1 MKEKLYV
8 EKVLSGNTSA
18 FAYFVNTYQGMA
30 INIAYRICENMQDAE
45 DVVQESF
52 VKAYKNLHTF
62 RLESK
67 FSTWFYRIV
76 FNTAVTFT
84 KSKIWLI
91 PDEVESAASREFS
104 DLDTQRQIEISETS
118 EIVSDVLSK
127 MPNAYGLVLSL
138 FYLEDNSV
146 KEVAE
151 ITGLNDSNIKVMLFR
166 ARKMFKEMITKNYP
180 KLYSVDDYK
189 MELK

>member
-1 MKEKLYV
+1 MKERLYV

-18 FAYFVNTYQGMA
+18 FAYFVNNYQGMA

-76 FNTAVTFT
+76 FNTAVTHT
-84 KSKIWLI
+84 NAKMWVID
-91 PDEVESAASREFS
+91 DEVENVAVDISS
-104 DLDTQRQIEISETS
+104 DLDTGIQIEMNETS
-118 EIVSDVLSK
+118 EIVSHVLSK
-127 MPNAYGLVLSL
+127 MPNAYGLILNL

-151 ITGLNDSNIKVMLFR
+151 ITGLNNSNVKVVLFR
-166 ARKMFKEMITKNYP
+166 ARKMFKEMMLKSYPEFYKEEMNY
-180 KLYSVDDYK
+180 
-189 MELK
+189 ERN

>member
-1 MKEKLYV
+1 MKERLYV

-18 FAYFVNTYQGMA
+18 FAYFVNTYQGMG

-76 FNTAVTFT
+76 FNTAVTHT
-84 KSKIWLI
+84 KAKMWVID
-91 PDEVESAASREFS
+91 DEVENATIDLSS
-104 DLDTQRQIEISETS
+104 DLDTASQIEANETS
-118 EIVSDVLSK
+118 AVVSHVLSK
-127 MPNAYGLVLSL
+127 MPNAYGLTLSL

-146 KEVAE
+146 KEIAE
-151 ITGLNDSNIKVMLFR
+151 ITGLNNSNVKVMLFR
-166 ARKMFKEMITKNYP
+166 ARKMFKELMTKNYP
-180 KLYSVDDYK
+180 ELYKEV
-189 MELK
+189 LI

>member
-1 MKEKLYV
+1 MKEKVYV

-18 FAYFVNTYQGMA
+18 FAYFVNNYQGMA

-84 KSKIWLI
+84 KAKMWVID
-91 PDEVESAASREFS
+91 DEVENVAIDLSS
-104 DLDTQRQIEISETS
+104 DLDTGTQIEMNETG
-118 EIVSDVLSK
+118 EIVSHMLSK
-127 MPNAYGLVLSL
+127 MPKAYGLVLSL

-146 KEVAE
+146 KEVAK
-151 ITGLNDSNIKVMLFR
+151 ITGLNDSNVKVMLFR
-166 ARKMFKEMITKNYP
+166 ARKMFKELMVKNYP
-180 KLYSVDDYK
+180 EQYVE
-189 MELK
+189 ELI

>member
-1 MKEKLYV
+1 MKERVYV

-18 FAYFVNTYQGMA
+18 FAYFVNNYQGMA

-84 KSKIWLI
+84 KAKMWVID
-91 PDEVESAASREFS
+91 DEVETVTLDVSS
-104 DLDTQRQIEISETS
+104 DLDTNSQIEMNETNQ
-118 EIVSDVLSK
+118 IVSHVLSK
-127 MPNAYGLVLSL
+127 MPKAYGLTLSL
-138 FYLEDNSV
+138 FYLEDHSV
-146 KEVAE
+146 KEIAE
-151 ITGLNDSNIKVMLFR
+151 ITGLNNANVKVMLFR
-166 ARKMFKEMITKNYP
+166 ARKMFKELMTKSYP
-180 KLYSVDDYK
+180 ELYK
-189 MELK
+189 EGLI

>member
-1 MKEKLYV
+1 MKERLYV

-18 FAYFVNTYQGMA
+18 FEYFVKQYQGMA

-76 FNTAVTFT
+76 FNTAVTHT
-84 KSKIWLI
+84 KGKIWVI
-91 PDEVESAASREFS
+91 DDEVETVAV
-104 DLDTQRQIEISETS
+104 DLSSNMDTSTQIEMNENS
-118 EIVSDVLSK
+118 EIVSNVLSK
-127 MPNAYGLVLSL
+127 MPNGYGLALSL

-146 KEVAE
+146 KEIAE
-151 ITGLNDSNIKVMLFR
+151 ITGLNNANVKVVLFR
-166 ARKMFKEMITKNYP
+166 ARKMFKELLEKFYP
-180 KLYSVDDYK
+180 ELCK
-189 MELK
+189 MEMI

>member
-1 MKEKLYV
+1 MKERVYV

-18 FAYFVNTYQGMA
+18 FAYFVNNYQRMA

-62 RLESK
+62 RLDSK

-84 KSKIWLI
+84 KAKMWVID
-91 PDEVESAASREFS
+91 DEVESVAIDLSS
-104 DLDTQRQIEISETS
+104 DLDTGTKLDMNETD
-118 EIVSDVLSK
+118 EIVSHVLSK
-127 MPNAYGLVLSL
+127 MPKAYGLMLSL
-138 FYLEDNSV
+138 FYLEDNSI
-146 KEVAE
+146 KEIVE
-151 ITGLNDSNIKVMLFR
+151 ITGLNNSNVKVMLFR
-166 ARKMFKEMITKNYP
+166 ARGMFKELITKNYP
-180 KLYSVDDYK
+180 ELYK
-189 MELK
+189 EELI

>member
-1 MKEKLYV
+1 MKEKVYV

-18 FAYFVNTYQGMA
+18 FAYFVTNYQGMA

-84 KSKIWLI
+84 KAKMWVID
-91 PDEVESAASREFS
+91 DEVETVAFDLSS
-104 DLDTQRQIEISETS
+104 DLDTRNQLDMNETS
-118 EIVSDVLSK
+118 EIVSYVLSK
-127 MPNAYGLVLSL
+127 MPKAYGLMLSL
-138 FYLEDNSV
+138 FYLEDNSI
-146 KEVAE
+146 KEIAE
-151 ITGLNDSNIKVMLFR
+151 ITGLNNSNVKVMLHR
-166 ARKMFKEMITKNYP
+166 ARGMFKDLITKYYP
-180 KLYSVDDYK
+180 
-189 MELK
+189 ELNKEQLTWN